1 MRQSLRGLVLIF
13 LQEGKRGIQIFW
25 PLLVPIILG
34 KEYDKKWVIVD
45 NQSIVGCSSTYDQIS
60 KSLKNRKTALL
71 EFVDSEQIAMFF

>member
-1 MRQSLRGLVLIF
+1 M
-13 LQEGKRGIQIFW
+13 EKAT
-25 PLLVPIILG
+25 LLEKTRINLEWYRDNFEQLK